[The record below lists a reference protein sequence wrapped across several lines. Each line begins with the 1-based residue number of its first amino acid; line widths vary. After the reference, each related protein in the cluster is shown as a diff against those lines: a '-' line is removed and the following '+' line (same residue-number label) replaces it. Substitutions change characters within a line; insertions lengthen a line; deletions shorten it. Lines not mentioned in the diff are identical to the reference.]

1 MFYQN
6 SNRSDMSTEYD
17 REQHLLTGR
26 VNEKDFSIDFGSLDS
41 IADLKDMLE
50 EILILEK
57 YQDE

>member
-6 SNRSDMSTEYD
+6 SNRSDISTEYN
-17 REQHLLTGR
+17 RENYSLTGI
-26 VNEKDFSIDFGSLDS
+26 VNEKTFFIDFGTLDS